1 MHLIYLLILD
11 ASHCQVNHFLFLSDS
26 TIARYKALLLDAY
39 RVYIQQRPVLLDG
52 LGIIVEVY
60 ECVLSRRGVVRCP
73 EAADDAILD
82 TVWIFGG
89 IYKKPAKTSL
99 VEIETRTVDDPT
111 ADMGGVVVN
120 RNVLYTDVHSLYP
133 FTAFALGVEQPW
145 LNSSVGFRGDNGT
158 HTNTIEGFWVHMKGS
173 MRKEHGTNHNHID
186 DWPIQNTFKRRYVI
200 NKSN

>member
-82 TVWIFGG
+82 TV
-89 IYKKPAKTSL
+89 
-99 VEIETRTVDDPT
+99 
-111 ADMGGVVVN
+111 
-120 RNVLYTDVHSLYP
+120 
-133 FTAFALGVEQPW
+133 
-145 LNSSVGFRGDNGT
+145 
-158 HTNTIEGFWVHMKGS
+158 
-173 MRKEHGTNHNHID
+173 
-186 DWPIQNTFKRRYVI
+186 
-200 NKSN
+200 